1 MAVTG
6 RIEYDGWIH
15 GGPGPVRLIA
25 CIHGIILDDSITIS
39 LSEEP
44 HNPRSQPSG
53 KRLEDLPWGKG
64 GHNFTSFSFPRGTQA
79 TVRGGINHAMG
90 DQGQEQAGR
99 PS

>member
-1 MAVTG
+1 M
-6 RIEYDGWIH
+6 
-15 GGPGPVRLIA
+15 RLIV

-44 HNPRSQPSG
+44 HTILVRSPRAEV
-53 KRLEDLPWGKG
+53 EDLPWGKG